1 MNSENIICSS
11 FVLVNTIYS
20 ISTIENI
27 FSIVLLAFQLVYLL
41 ILVVLKIYKSLQDKK
56 LTDEEVEDIRNTMD
70 EIKDTIK
77 GGNENEHHKKQL

>member
-1 MNSENIICSS
+1 MNSENIIGGS
-11 FVLVNTIYS
+11 FVLFNTIYS

-56 LTDEEVEDIRNTMD
+56 LTDEEVEDIKNTMD

-77 GGNENEHHKKQL
+77 GGNENEEHKKQL

>member
-1 MNSENIICSS
+1 MNSENIIGGS
-11 FVLVNTIYS
+11 FVLFNTIYS

-77 GGNENEHHKKQL
+77 GGNENEEHKKQL

>member
-1 MNSENIICSS
+1 MNSENIIGGS

-27 FSIVLLAFQLVYLL
+27 FSIVLLAFQLLYLL
-41 ILVVLKIYKSLQDKK
+41 ILTVLKIYKALQDKK

-77 GGNENEHHKKQL
+77 GGNENEEHKKQL

>member
-1 MNSENIICSS
+1 MNSENIIGGS

-41 ILVVLKIYKSLQDKK
+41 ILAVLKIYKALQDKK

-77 GGNENEHHKKQL
+77 GGNENEEHKKQL

>member
-1 MNSENIICSS
+1 MNSENIIGGS

-56 LTDEEVEDIRNTMD
+56 LTDEEVEDIKNTMD

-77 GGNENEHHKKQL
+77 GGNENEEHKKQL

>member
-1 MNSENIICSS
+1 MNSENIIGGS

-77 GGNENEHHKKQL
+77 GGNENEEHKKQL

>member
-1 MNSENIICSS
+1 MNSENIIGGS
-11 FVLVNTIYS
+11 FVLFNTIYS

-77 GGNENEHHKKQL
+77 GGNENEEHKKKL

>member
-1 MNSENIICSS
+1 MNSENVISGS
-11 FVLVNTIYS
+11 FVLFNTIYS

-27 FSIVLLAFQLVYLL
+27 FSIALLAFQLVYLL

-56 LTDEEVEDIRNTMD
+56 LTDEEVEDIKNTMD

-77 GGNENEHHKKQL
+77 GGNENEEHKKQL

>member
-1 MNSENIICSS
+1 MNSENIIGGS
-11 FVLVNTIYS
+11 FVLFNTIYS

-41 ILVVLKIYKSLQDKK
+41 ILAVLKIYKALQDKK

-77 GGNENEHHKKQL
+77 GGNENEEHKKQL

>member
-1 MNSENIICSS
+1 MNSENIIGSS

-41 ILVVLKIYKSLQDKK
+41 ILAVLKIYKSLQDKK

-77 GGNENEHHKKQL
+77 GGNENEEHKKQL